1 MFLFSSNPRL
11 NPNSLSS
18 KVSKMNVEKLFASL
32 EGAYAPNTIKAYR
45 SDYEHY
51 YAWCLENKVQRKNV
65 TGKQFV
71 AYLEHMGETLSVA
84 TIGRRIASI
93 SRLLELLKQ
102 PNPTK
107 EPEVILGFKRL
118 KRKLGMAQKQ
128 AKPLTYNIM
137 RKLQRVCEKDVVGLR
152 NKLLLQ
158 LGYETMR
165 RRSEICAFKLEDVQR
180 LANGKYALLLRKSK
194 TDQFGEGKL
203 VPISEELVNLIDHW
217 SETIEYEDGY
227 ILRSFKRNLSVRK
240 NMEPA
245 AVNKILKM
253 LQRKAKLK
261 DIGELSG
268 HSFRVGAALDMLE
281 RGIPL
286 EKIMLRGG
294 WKSESTAM
302 RYLRNWNDDEWSLID
317 HSLDL

>member
-1 MFLFSSNPRL
+1 
-11 NPNSLSS
+11 
-18 KVSKMNVEKLFASL
+18 
-32 EGAYAPNTIKAYR
+32 
-45 SDYEHY
+45 
-51 YAWCLENKVQRKNV
+51 
-65 TGKQFV
+65 
-71 AYLEHMGETLSVA
+71 MGETLSVA
-84 TIGRRIASI
+84 TISRRIASI

-102 PNPTK
+102 PNSTK

-128 AKPLTYNIM
+128 AEPLTYDIM
-137 RKLQRVCEKDVVGLR
+137 RKLQHVCEKDVVGLR

-165 RRSEICAFKLEDVQR
+165 RRSEICAFQFEDVQR
-180 LANGKYALLLRKSK
+180 LPNGKHTLVLRKSK

-203 VPISEELVNLIDHW
+203 IPISEELVNLIDDW
-217 SETIEYEDGY
+217 SETIGSASSY
-227 ILRSFKRNLSVRK
+227 ILRSFKRNLSVRE

-261 DIGELSG
+261 DLGELSG

-281 RGIPL
+281 RGVPL

-294 WKSESTAM
+294 WKSEITAM

-317 HSLDL
+317 HERNI